1 MTEQTHPNL
10 IYVFAD
16 QLRYHSCGYAGDAK
30 ARTPNMDRLASESIS
45 LETPDLLR
53 YPDKYLRQDGTSV
66 FTRPGE
72 HRHTHLDLRYL
83 IHGGTADPDPPE
95 GESQQIGWFTWDAA
109 IDRADPG
116 LRGILEFLRS

>member
-1 MTEQTHPNL
+1 MGIVVATCIVIWGSGPPG
-10 IYVFAD
+10 A
-16 QLRYHSCGYAGDAK
+16 YAGDLEPPKGAVDE
-30 ARTPNMDRLASESIS
+30 TGQPRLAHV
-45 LETPDLLR
+45 D
-53 YPDKYLRQDGTSV
+53 V
-66 FTRPGE
+66 HPGG
-72 HRHTHLDLRYL
+72 RGHTHLDLRYL